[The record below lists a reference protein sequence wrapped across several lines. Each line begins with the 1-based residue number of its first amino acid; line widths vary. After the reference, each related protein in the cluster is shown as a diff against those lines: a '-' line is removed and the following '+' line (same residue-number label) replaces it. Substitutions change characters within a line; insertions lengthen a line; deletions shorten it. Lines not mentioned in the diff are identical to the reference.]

1 MKRRLFIGREVTWG
15 GRIPRGWRLAWYEPR
30 RRVAVYFPSPL
41 HLAARALRDVSW
53 RLQSAWNAM
62 PQERHEA
69 NETQRAFRERQL
81 LAEEFARGYLE
92 GWQECFDAWTAA
104 MKGESEE
111 RSGWEN

>member
-1 MKRRLFIGREVTWG
+1 MGRANPARLEICLVRTAP
-15 GRIPRGWRLAWYEPR
+15 PRGGVFS
-30 RRVAVYFPSPL
+30 VAVAL
-41 HLAARALRDVSW
+41 GARALRELRW
-53 RLQSAWNAM
+53 RFRSAWNAM

-69 NETQRAFRERQL
+69 NEMRRAFRERQL

-92 GWQECFDAWTAA
+92 GWQECFDGWTAA